1 MTYWIKIS
9 QEGNTSYYIAC
20 NEGDP
25 ELFGEAVLD
34 VCAKLDIVK
43 TNPAPNLEI
52 RTESELSTQ
61 EKQEIL
67 AQLHDS
73 IKECDVRKAELALII
88 TRLVGD

>member
-9 QEGNTSYYIAC
+9 QEGNTPCYIAC
-20 NEGDP
+20 DEGDP

-43 TNPAPNLEI
+43 TSPAPSFEI
-52 RTESELSTQ
+52 RAESELTAQ
-61 EKQEIL
+61 ERQEIL